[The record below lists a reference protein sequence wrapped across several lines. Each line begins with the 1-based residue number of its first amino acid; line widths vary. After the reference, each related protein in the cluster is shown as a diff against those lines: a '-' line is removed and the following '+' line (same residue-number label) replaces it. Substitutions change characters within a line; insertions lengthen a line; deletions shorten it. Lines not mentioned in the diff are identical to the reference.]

1 MVTATKQ
8 RRTGCVV
15 LAGDTTIY
23 AADLASAVQVLL
35 HLIKIDVQA
44 ARTAWTS
51 EADAPDD
58 LRIE

>member
-1 MVTATKQ
+1 MVTSTGP
-8 RRTGCVV
+8 RRTGCTVH
-15 LAGDTTIY
+15 AGDTTVY

-35 HLIKIDVQA
+35 HLIKIDVEA
-44 ARTAWTS
+44 ARTAWST

>member
-1 MVTATKQ
+1 MVTTTE
-8 RRTGCVV
+8 RRRPGCVV
-15 LAGDTTIY
+15 VAGDTTIY